1 MTTED
6 EVRLLELQLADIKR
20 QMGLPRGRPARLVD
34 ATHGIAGEGDSRSSS
49 DNGGGW
55 RPMNFL
61 QTVPWVL
68 FDESGRRTCDR
79 WRPG

>member
-20 QMGLPRGRPARLVD
+20 QIAYHEGALQDLWMQ
-34 ATHGIAGEGDSRSSS
+34 THGIAGEGHSRSSS

-61 QTVPWVL
+61 QTVLLALLANPTPWYASRL
-68 FDESGRRTCDR
+68 
-79 WRPG
+79 

>member
-1 MTTED
+1 
-6 EVRLLELQLADIKR
+6 
-20 QMGLPRGRPARLVD
+20 VD

-61 QTVPWVL
+61 QTVLLALLAKPLV
-68 FDESGRRTCDR
+68 FQQAII
-79 WRPG
+79 P

>member
-1 MTTED
+1 
-6 EVRLLELQLADIKR
+6 
-20 QMGLPRGRPARLVD
+20 VD

-61 QTVPWVL
+61 QTVAERVTAGAGINAAADL
-68 FDESGRRTCDR
+68 LTNR
-79 WRPG
+79 

>member
-20 QMGLPRGRPARLVD
+20 QIAYHEGALQDLWMP
-34 ATHGIAGEGDSRSSS
+34 THGIAGEGDSRSSS

-55 RPMNFL
+55 R
-61 QTVPWVL
+61 Q
-68 FDESGRRTCDR
+68 
-79 WRPG
+79 